1 MNRTTAVRGMLACG
15 LALAGWTAPALAQ
28 TNVTLYG
35 RVPSGIDYQNN
46 VAPTATSPGG
56 SLWRAA
62 DNQWGTSMF
71 GFMGKEDLGGGLQAL
86 FRLESGFG
94 AAQGRTNGDA
104 LFNRRSYVGLSSPTW
119 GTLTAGK
126 NLFISN
132 DVWFLDP
139 TGQQFIG
146 SATLVRGRN
155 WPGAN
160 NVVEYQSPTWGGF
173 QIGLQ
178 TGLGEQPG
186 SFTNS
191 RRDGVSAVY
200 KTGPLEVR
208 AIYDVIRDGN
218 GKFSDIFNFSKEA
231 TIGGTY
237 TIGKAKLF
245 AAYENLSAP
254 DAAAGAPTKANH
266 YWLGINYEVTPALT
280 LIGAAYRVNV
290 NHGGGNANLFMAGAN
305 YNLSKRTMLYA
316 SVGTVQ
322 NSATANFSVEATNN
336 NPAPGKNQLGAYTG
350 IVHSF

>member
-1 MNRTTAVRGMLACG
+1 MNRTTAVRGMSACALG
-15 LALAGWTAPALAQ
+15 LTFALAGWAAPALAQ

-35 RVPSGIDYQNN
+35 RVASGIDYQNN

-71 GFMGKEDLGGGLQAL
+71 GFMGKEDLGGGLQAV

-94 AAQGRTNGDA
+94 AAQGKTNGDA

-160 NVVEYQSPTWGGF
+160 NIVEYQSPTWGGF

-200 KTGPLEVR
+200 TAGPLEVR

-231 TIGGTY
+231 T
-237 TIGKAKLF
+237 
-245 AAYENLSAP
+245 
-254 DAAAGAPTKANH
+254 
-266 YWLGINYEVTPALT
+266 
-280 LIGAAYRVNV
+280 
-290 NHGGGNANLFMAGAN
+290 
-305 YNLSKRTMLYA
+305 
-316 SVGTVQ
+316 
-322 NSATANFSVEATNN
+322 
-336 NPAPGKNQLGAYTG
+336 
-350 IVHSF
+350 

>member
-15 LALAGWTAPALAQ
+15 LALAGWTAAPALAQ

-35 RVPSGIDYQNN
+35 RVAAGIDYQNN
-46 VAPTATSPGG
+46 VAPTATSSGG
-56 SLWRAA
+56 SLWRGA

-71 GFMGKEDLGGGLQAL
+71 GLMGKEDLGGGLKAV
-86 FRLESGFG
+86 FRLESGFHSTDG
-94 AAQGRTNGDA
+94 TTNGNA

-160 NVVEYQSPTWGGF
+160 NIVEY

-186 SFTNS
+186 SFKNS

-200 KTGPLEVR
+200 TAGPVEVR
-208 AIYDVIRDGN
+208 AIYDVIRDAN
-218 GKFSDIFNFSKEA
+218 GKFSDLFNFSKEA

-237 TIGKAKLF
+237 TLGKAKLF
-245 AAYENLSAP
+245 AVYENLSAP
-254 DAAAGAPTKANH
+254 DAPVGAPTKANH
-266 YWLGINYEVTPALT
+266 YWLGVNYELTPALT
-280 LIGAAYRVNV
+280 LIGAAYRINV
-290 NHGGGNANLFMAGAN
+290 NNGGGNANLFMLGAN

-350 IVHSF
+350 VVHSF

>member
-1 MNRTTAVRGMLACG
+1 
-15 LALAGWTAPALAQ
+15 
-28 TNVTLYG
+28 
-35 RVPSGIDYQNN
+35 
-46 VAPTATSPGG
+46 
-56 SLWRAA
+56 
-62 DNQWGTSMF
+62 MF
-71 GFMGKEDLGGGLQAL
+71 GLMGKEDLGGGLQAV

-94 AAQGRTNGDA
+94 ASKGRTNGDA

-160 NVVEYQSPTWGGF
+160 NIVEYQSPTWGGF

-186 SFTNS
+186 SFSNG

-200 KTGPLEVR
+200 KTGPVEVR

-245 AAYENLSAP
+245 ALS
-254 DAAAGAPTKANH
+254 
-266 YWLGINYEVTPALT
+266 
-280 LIGAAYRVNV
+280 LI
-290 NHGGGNANLFMAGAN
+290 H
-305 YNLSKRTMLYA
+305 
-316 SVGTVQ
+316 
-322 NSATANFSVEATNN
+322 
-336 NPAPGKNQLGAYTG
+336 
-350 IVHSF
+350 I